1 MLRQLAAEVADQ
13 LQSATSD
20 PPAQAAAAAAA
31 ADAAS
36 AAAAGSGRKAPKLEC
51 KPPVGADPIM
61 MP

>member
-13 LQSATSD
+13 LQSAT
-20 PPAQAAAAAAA
+20 PPAQAAAASAAA